1 MTLQQIYNLAIQM
14 GIQKDPR
21 GKDRIKKLLVREKE
35 KFKNLKKD
43 EQKEF
48 DKERLFNPYSDT
60 RILYGSP
67 LKKIKRVLVG
77 IDIGVSEVLLAEKL
91 KERKKPID
99 LIISHHPLGKA
110 LAGLD
115 DVMHLQADLLA
126 SYGVPINIAESLLER
141 RISEV
146 ARTVSPLNHNR
157 PVDAAKLLDIALMCI
172 HAPVDNQVYQFVKK
186 KINQNKPEIVEDILK
201 ILKDIL
207 EYKEAALLNVGPKLF
222 TGRLERRV
230 GKIALTEITG
240 GTEGSKDIY
249 EKLSQVGIGTILG
262 VHMEE
267 THREEAEKHH
277 INVVIAGHIASD
289 SLGMNLFLDKLEKQ
303 GIEIIP
309 CSGLIRIKR

>member
-1 MTLQQIYNLAIQM
+1 MILQQIYKLAIQM

-91 KERKKPID
+91 KERGKPID

-115 DVMHLQADLLA
+115 DVMHLQIDLLA

-157 PVDAAKLLDIALMCI
+157 PVDAAKLLDTALMCI
-172 HAPVDNQVYQFVKK
+172 HTPADNQVYQFVKK
-186 KINQNKPEIVEDILK
+186 KINRSKPEIVKDILK

-207 EYKEAALLNVGPKLF
+207 EYKEAILFNAGPKLF
-222 TGRLERRV
+222 AGRLERRV
-230 GKIALTEITG
+230 GKIALTEVTG

-249 EKLSQVGIGTILG
+249 EKLSQIGIGTVIG
-262 VHMEE
+262 MHMEE
-267 THREEAEKHH
+267 TRREEAEKHH

-289 SLGMNLFLDKLEKQ
+289 SLGMNLFLDKLERQ
-303 GIEIIP
+303 DIEIIP